1 MKLVHLKRNQKT
13 TKINVMKIY
22 QVLKVT
28 KEGQYLVKTC
38 TVLKN
43 AINRA
48 KETVANADVAPAEYQ
63 CLQKRKLED
72 GYFYASV
79 RLLHDGYAIDAEIW
93 KTQVCHE

>member
-1 MKLVHLKRNQKT
+1 MKT
-13 TKINVMKIY
+13 Y

-38 TVLKN
+38 PMLKN

-63 CLQKRKLED
+63 CVQKRKLKD

-79 RLLHDGYAIDAEIW
+79 RLMHDGYAIDAEIW
-93 KTQVCHE
+93 KTQVHYE

>member
-1 MKLVHLKRNQKT
+1 
-13 TKINVMKIY
+13 MKIY

-38 TVLKN
+38 PMLKS

-48 KETVANADVAPAEYQ
+48 KEVVANADVAPAKYQ
-63 CLQKRKLED
+63 CVRKGKLED

-79 RLLHDGYAIDAEIW
+79 RLMHDGYAIDAEIW
-93 KTQVCHE
+93 KTQVHHE

>member
-1 MKLVHLKRNQKT
+1 
-13 TKINVMKIY
+13 MKIY

-28 KEGQYLVKTC
+28 KEGRYLVKTC
-38 TVLKN
+38 PMLKS

-63 CLQKRKLED
+63 CAQKRKLED

-79 RLLHDGYAIDAEIW
+79 RLMHDGYAIDAEIW
-93 KTQVCHE
+93 KTQVYHE